1 MSITDKIREIRSLK
15 SISQEYMACQ
25 LGIDTSSYHRLE
37 RGTSPLSIGRLE
49 RIATI
54 LNIQVVELLSQE
66 STVVQPSTN
75 DQSNYISHLEDEI
88 KFLRSQLQ
96 EKLSVVMS
104 ARESG
109 VDSAYQVRQR

>member
-1 MSITDKIREIRSLK
+1 MIITDKIREIRSLK

-49 RIATI
+49 RIAAI
-54 LNIQVVELLSQE
+54 LNVQVVELLSNETAVEQ
-66 STVVQPSTN
+66 TNPN

-104 ARESG
+104 ARDSG
-109 VDSAYQVRQR
+109 VDSVYQVRQR

>member
-1 MSITDKIREIRSLK
+1 MSITDKIREVRSLK

-49 RIATI
+49 RIASI
-54 LNIQVVELLSQE
+54 LNVQVVGLLSVDAVLPPN
-66 STVVQPSTN
+66 SN
-75 DQSNYISHLEDEI
+75 DQSSYICHLEDEI

-96 EKLSVVMS
+96 EKLQETMS
-104 ARESG
+104 ARESN
-109 VDSAYQVRQR
+109 VDSAYKVRQR

>member
-49 RIATI
+49 RIALI
-54 LNIQVVELLSQE
+54 LNVQIVELLSQE
-66 STVVQPSTN
+66 AVIHANVN

-88 KFLRSQLQ
+88 KFLRNQLQ
-96 EKLSVVMS
+96 EKLNLTMS
-104 ARESG
+104 ARES
-109 VDSAYQVRQR
+109 DAESAYQARQR